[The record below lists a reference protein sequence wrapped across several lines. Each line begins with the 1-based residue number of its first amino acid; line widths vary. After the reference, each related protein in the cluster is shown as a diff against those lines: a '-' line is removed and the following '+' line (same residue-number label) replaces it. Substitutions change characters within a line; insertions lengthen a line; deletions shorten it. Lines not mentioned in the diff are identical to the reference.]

1 MEQKSWRNSD
11 AGRDSLSIISKKN
24 DQDVSGC
31 ISGLH
36 PQNQQH
42 PPNSYCALDL
52 PQGAMLLNSLHVQQL
67 RDGCVIPQVLPRVA
81 HVRAHQQ
88 RPTLQLA
95 ADPAAV
101 GTTAPLEL
109 VVETSA
115 HHLEGFG
122 WIPPVLDGSFC
133 LVSNRSSHK
142 KCWGE
147 SLQLGQRMLL
157 ILQLQQFGSE

>member
-1 MEQKSWRNSD
+1 MLDEIAFPSSQKKRSRCIRLHLRSPPSEP
-11 AGRDSLSIISKKN
+11 ATSTKLKKR
-24 DQDVSGC
+24 
-31 ISGLH
+31 
-36 PQNQQH
+36 
-42 PPNSYCALDL
+42 ALDL
-52 PQGAMLLNSLHVQQL
+52 PQGAMLLASLHVQQL
-67 RDGCVIPQVLPRVA
+67 RDGCVIPQVL
-81 HVRAHQQ
+81 
-88 RPTLQLA
+88 
-95 ADPAAV
+95 
-101 GTTAPLEL
+101 PLEL

>member
-1 MEQKSWRNSD
+1 MLDEIAFPSSQKKRSRCIRLHLRSPPSEP
-11 AGRDSLSIISKKN
+11 ATSTKLKKR
-24 DQDVSGC
+24 
-31 ISGLH
+31 
-36 PQNQQH
+36 
-42 PPNSYCALDL
+42 ALDL
-52 PQGAMLLNSLHVQQL
+52 PQGAMLLASLHVQQL